1 VTDDR
6 WPAPVALGPV
16 DAVVT
21 LPGSKSLTNRAAVI
35 AALADGP
42 SRIRGPLRARDT
54 RLMVDALRALRTSVL
69 DDGNGWLVA
78 PEPLAGPA
86 EVDCGLAGTV
96 MRFLPPVAALADGDV
111 RFDGDPRARQRPM
124 AVLLRAL
131 AELGAAIDHGRRGTL
146 PFVVHGRARV
156 PGGSVTIDASA
167 SSQYVSGLLLAGAR
181 YERGV
186 VVRHVGKPLPSEP
199 HVEMT
204 VAMLRLAGVGV
215 DEGPDTWRV
224 EPGPIGPLDIDIE
237 PDLSSA
243 APFLAAALVTNG
255 RVVVP
260 SWPERTTQAG
270 AALPELL
277 TLLGG
282 TCRLDA
288 TGLSVQGTGGI
299 RGIDVDLHEV
309 GELTP
314 VLAAV
319 AALADSPS
327 VLRGVA
333 HLRGHETDRLAALAA
348 ELTALG
354 GDVDEAVDGLTIR
367 PRPLKGGLFRTY
379 ADHRMAQ
386 AGAVLGL
393 AVDGID
399 VEDVA
404 TTAKTLPDFVGIWSR
419 LVETAEVG
427 RAGVDWL

>member
-1 VTDDR
+1 M
-6 WPAPVALGPV
+6 

-54 RLMVDALRALRTSVL
+54 RLMVDGLRALRTSVL
-69 DDGNGWLVA
+69 DDGDGWLVA
-78 PEPLAGPA
+78 PEPLGGSA

-131 AELGAAIDHGRRGTL
+131 VELGVAIDHGGRGTL

-186 VVRHVGKPLPSEP
+186 TVRHVGKPLPSEP
-199 HVEMT
+199 HVQMT

-215 DEGPDTWRV
+215 DEKPDTWRV

-260 SWPERTTQAG
+260 SWPELTTQAG

-282 TCRLDA
+282 ICRLDA

-354 GDVDEAVDGLTIR
+354 GDVDETVDGLTIR
-367 PRPLKGGLFRTY
+367 PRPLKGGTFRTY

-393 AVDGID
+393 AVDGIA

-419 LVETAEVG
+419 LVGTAEVG
-427 RAGVDWL
+427 RAGVDGL

>member
-1 VTDDR
+1 
-6 WPAPVALGPV
+6 V

-54 RLMVDALRALRTSVL
+54 GLMVDALRALRTSVL
-69 DDGNGWLVA
+69 DDGDGWLVA
-78 PEPLAGPA
+78 PEPLGGPA

-131 AELGAAIDHGRRGTL
+131 VELGVAIDHGGRGTL

-156 PGGSVTIDASA
+156 RGGPVTIDASA

-186 VVRHVGKPLPSEP
+186 TVRHVGKPLPSEP
-199 HVEMT
+199 HVQMT

-215 DEGPDTWRV
+215 DESPDTWRV

-354 GDVDEAVDGLTIR
+354 GDVDETVDGLTIR
-367 PRPLKGGLFRTY
+367 PRPLKGGMFRTY

-419 LVETAEVG
+419 LVKTAEVG
-427 RAGVDWL
+427 RAGVDGL